1 MSEPVLLRFRP
12 WIPARWATLV
22 VACFA
27 MGVVGWRG
35 ALGDWSFL
43 LLPAAMLLFV
53 AVSSRWVA
61 VAYEVT
67 PTRVV
72 RRIGNLER
80 AWRRDA
86 ASLEGRVLV
95 LRAKEGRPERV
106 PVKDAAA
113 LERAL
118 GREKP

>member
-1 MSEPVLLRFRP
+1 VGCL
-12 WIPARWATLV
+12 AAG
-22 VACFA
+22 A
-27 MGVVGWRG
+27 VGWRG

-43 LLPAAMLLFV
+43 LLPAAMLVFV

-61 VAYEVT
+61 ALYEVT

-86 ASLEGRVLV
+86 ASLEGNVLV

-106 PVKDAAA
+106 PVKDPAA
-113 LERAL
+113 LAAAL